1 MKVISEKD
9 LDAVSIA
16 CEFLRAGKVISFA
29 TDTIYGIAVD
39 ASNFKA
45 VEALYK
51 IKKRDEKKPI
61 AIFVKDLKAAKKI
74 FYFNNL
80 AKKISEKYF
89 PGALTLVLK
98 TKIKSASILA
108 KNLNYNADG
117 FLGFRIVDSN
127 FIEKLLEKFDGA
139 LAVTSANLSGQ
150 KAATSATEIVKNL
163 TKLDL
168 LISGKVSK
176 KTPSTV
182 LKISNKKITIL
193 RQGALKIDL

>member
-74 FYFNNL
+74 FYFDNL